1 MEDALERGDRDLAVA
16 CLVLYHGDRRWNAPT
31 RLRYLFRDSAP
42 EAYKVVTRRP
52 PDAPPPTRL
61 DLPRMVLG
69 LVGVTTALAM
79 RDQLLVLRRVVDEC
93 EDEDFDR
100 FLTRAVKAMLR
111 SKGMSSEQLEEARTM
126 HTAATAFQRGLDEIR
141 REEREQGIRQ
151 GREQGMELGR
161 VSVLQQLAARKF
173 GSAVAEELARELE
186 GTPDPRRV
194 ARATEALLDCD
205 TADDFV
211 NRVRGGGVTGE
222 E

>member
-52 PDAPPPTRL
+52 PDAPPPTPL

-126 HTAATAFQRGLDEIR
+126 QTAATAFQRGLDEIR
-141 REEREQGIRQ
+141 REGREQ
-151 GREQGMELGR
+151 GREQGIELGR
-161 VSVLQQLAARKF
+161 VSVLRQLAARKF

-194 ARATEALLDCD
+194 ARAAEALLDCD
-205 TADDFV
+205 TAVDFV
-211 NRVRGGGVTGE
+211 NRVRQG
-222 E
+222 

>member
-1 MEDALERGDRDLAVA
+1 MERAS
-16 CLVLYHGDRRWNAPT
+16 T

-79 RDQLLVLRRVVDEC
+79 GDQLRVLRRVVDEC

-100 FLTRAVKAMLR
+100 FLTRAVKATLR

-126 HTAATAFQRGLDEIR
+126 QTAATAFQRSLDEIR
-141 REEREQGIRQ
+141 REGREQGILQ
-151 GREQGMELGR
+151 GREQGIELGR
-161 VSVLQQLAARKF
+161 VSVLRQLAARKF

-186 GTPDPRRV
+186 GTSDPRRV

-205 TADDFV
+205 TAVDFV
-211 NRVRGGGVTGE
+211 HRVREG
-222 E
+222 